1 LLFSKSFDT
10 DAMAR
15 EAPGRH
21 WSSLRSSQQKEFVAL
36 FRELLQRTY
45 VQTLLLFQNRDF
57 VYAGQQF
64 TQDGSIMDT
73 KIVTP
78 RDQFDV
84 THIGSCGGQPAC
96 GCYPVEDVNL
106 IAAWQ
111 SARSCPGSN
120 DGR

>member
-1 LLFSKSFDT
+1 
-10 DAMAR
+10 MAR
-15 EAPGRH
+15 EALGRH
-21 WSSLRSSQQKEFVAL
+21 WSSCRPSQQKEFVAL

-64 TQDGSIMDT
+64 TLDGTIVDT

-78 RDQFDV
+78 RVQFDV
-84 THIGSCGGQPAC
+84 T
-96 GCYPVEDVNL
+96 YTLVPVGDNWHAVAITVDDVNL
-106 IAAWQ
+106 IAARQ

-120 DGR
+120 NGR